1 MHSPNI
7 SAHDNVPPYQA
18 WLQKVECNTP
28 ADRHTHRDGDSSI
41 LSPNFVMVATIS
53 NLPLFSCVAKL
64 ALIIKNI
71 LIRDKQTDK
80 FHFNI
85 TIFFTYKMPLW
96 LTKFVLQHLKNK
108 HQLTIM
114 YMKSN
119 SMQENNVH
127 EK

>member
-85 TIFFTYKMPLW
+85 TIFFYLQNATVAYKICSP
-96 LTKFVLQHLKNK
+96 TFKK
-108 HQLTIM
+108 
-114 YMKSN
+114 
-119 SMQENNVH
+119 
-127 EK
+127 